1 MEGFTPSVLVMI
13 ILAVIVGFAAG
24 YFLMKQRENIKEAK
38 KKLHTSEQEYE
49 EDEDNEYEEEIMN
62 IVNEGHEQGA
72 IMEGEARMIT
82 NIFEFGDKDV
92 TDVMTSRK
100 KIDAIEV
107 SMSVEKALNY
117 MLDEPYSRYPLY
129 EEDIDNIVGVLYLK
143 DVIDAYLNQKDAT
156 LSDIAREP
164 FFVHQTMNLS
174 VLFQEMQTKKI
185 HMAIVIDEYSQTEG
199 IVSMEDMLE
208 VIVGNILDEYDVEDR
223 NITKIG
229 WADIYLVRGSTR
241 LEELEDT
248 LGIEFEVEDIET
260 LIEMG
265 YEENDPELIP
275 EIDEK
280 INEIAEGWR
289 TRRMGKVELTI
300 LRLAVFE
307 MKYDEEI
314 PEKVAI
320 NEAVELAKKFGGD
333 EAPAFVNGILAKL
346 IQKGN

>member
-1 MEGFTPSVLVMI
+1 MEGFTPSVLMMI
-13 ILAVIVGFAAG
+13 ILAVIIGFAVG
-24 YFLMKQRENIKEAK
+24 CFFMKQREKIKEAK
-38 KKLHTSEQEYE
+38 KKLHTSEQEHE

-100 KIDAIEV
+100 KIDAIDV
-107 SMSVEKALNY
+107 NMSVEKALNY

-129 EEDIDNIVGVLYLK
+129 EDDIDNIVGVLYLK
-143 DVIDAYLNQKDAT
+143 DVIDAYLNQKEAT

-185 HMAIVIDEYSQTEG
+185 HMAIVI
-199 IVSMEDMLE
+199 
-208 VIVGNILDEYDVEDR
+208 EYDVEDR

-248 LGIEFEVEDIET
+248 LGIEFDVEDIET
-260 LIEMG
+260 LNGFLIDQLGHLPEDNEEIEIIYQG
-265 YEENDPELIP
+265 YSFKSVDIHDNMI
-275 EIDEK
+275 
-280 INEIAEGWR
+280 R
-289 TRRMGKVELTI
+289 QVKVEK
-300 LRLAVFE
+300 R
-307 MKYDEEI
+307 KRKEE
-314 PEKVAI
+314 EDVRT
-320 NEAVELAKKFGGD
+320 
-333 EAPAFVNGILAKL
+333 
-346 IQKGN
+346 Q